1 MKIQYT
7 FTADFEDTQEILY
20 QKYNRV
26 YNRNDL
32 AELHSALKSDLINK
46 KSLKHIEKLLTNYR
60 DALASVI
67 EEVEENKGFI
77 NALLNSLSGAMQ
89 EEVSEETEI
98 EQGADDLVESVQHTE
113 QSIEQ
118 LSSIIES
125 MSSAGKNNE

>member
-125 MSSAGKNNE
+125 LSSAGKNNE